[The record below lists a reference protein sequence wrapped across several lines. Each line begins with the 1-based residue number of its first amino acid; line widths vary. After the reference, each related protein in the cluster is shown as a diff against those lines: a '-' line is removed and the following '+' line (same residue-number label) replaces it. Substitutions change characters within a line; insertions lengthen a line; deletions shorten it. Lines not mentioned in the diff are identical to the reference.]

1 MIKAIFFDIDGTLL
15 DHDTHLMPSST
26 FEALKKLR
34 KNGIRLFVATGR
46 PPNNLK
52 VIQDCFEFDGFLTSN
67 GQYCFNQ
74 WLFMKNILKEKILE
88 IHYHIL
94 TKIRFPYYL

>member
-1 MIKAIFFDIDGTLL
+1 MEHYL

-52 VIQDCFEFDGFLTSN
+52 VIQDCFRVRWFSH
-67 GQYCFNQ
+67 
-74 WLFMKNILKEKILE
+74 K
-88 IHYHIL
+88 
-94 TKIRFPYYL
+94 